1 MRPYR
6 NLNDNSSVLAFEIGS
21 DSIKVMFSHGI
32 YTYSYDSTG
41 PVNIGKMKTLA
52 LKGKGLNTFIDEN
65 IKKGDMNLEVRVPP
79 FGQKEPSTNP
89 NPPDSKW

>member
-41 PVNIGKMKTLA
+41 QENIERMKTLA
-52 LKGKGLNTFIDEN
+52 LNGKGLNTFIDEY
-65 IKKGDMNLEVRVPP
+65 IKKDMML
-79 FGQKEPSTNP
+79 SLTLIL
-89 NPPDSKW
+89 